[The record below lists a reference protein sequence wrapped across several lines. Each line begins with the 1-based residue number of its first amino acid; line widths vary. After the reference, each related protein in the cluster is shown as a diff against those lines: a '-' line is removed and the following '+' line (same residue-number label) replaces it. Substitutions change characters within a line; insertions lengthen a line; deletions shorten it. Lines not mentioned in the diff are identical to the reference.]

1 MAKPSDTAPISSAG
15 MSRRW
20 VPPPRRRRLAVLLP
34 LGLAAA
40 ALLWLFCARSP
51 RVRSPAFPP
60 STSCRGSLSNLCP
73 PGDDLFL
80 PPEALQR
87 GLASLGSLH
96 RMGRVVRRLQAGLSV
111 HVVTVGGSTTSG
123 RGAYRGNSY
132 PARFVRWLNAAYPC
146 RGKNEA
152 CHKLSNAGMG
162 ATPSALFAICL
173 DKLVPLNG
181 DLYVLEF
188 AINDSWNA
196 AIDSGSRAS
205 FEILL
210 RRLLRLERAPAVAL
224 LQQSSLKRPQARFYT
239 SAESHL
245 DVLAQYYDLPSLSMR
260 NAVFQLAHEDAAG
273 FRLGTTV
280 NDGFKAR
287 NLSTP
292 ASEKEPERS
301 WEREYLYFDITH
313 PADRTGHAV
322 LADLLK
328 GLCRAAE
335 RKLDCVRRREEAGVM
350 LHAPAALPGKEG
362 TVKGFPPTW
371 ASFEGPSGG
380 KRVGLPPPMLPGG
393 EASTTVC
400 MTQDEFRGA
409 VSQARGFA
417 WKAMKPEAK
426 SRVDQKWNMI
436 GSEPGD
442 YLELDVDTTLGG
454 GSKAKDA
461 GASDRALLVLGV
473 VRSFQLVG
481 KARLECVR
489 GCACEPKIL
498 DARWTERSTQ
508 NVLMPHEVTRHPE
521 CRVRV
526 TVVEETATESHR
538 FMLSALV
545 VAPLGTRMPYF
556 AENQGDKLIRA

>member
-1 MAKPSDTAPISSAG
+1 MQHDLPC
-15 MSRRW
+15 M
-20 VPPPRRRRLAVLLP
+20 RLACV
-34 LGLAAA
+34 AARTNDSA
-40 ALLWLFCARSP
+40 SRASTSSSRAPFFLFC
-51 RVRSPAFPP
+51 
-60 STSCRGSLSNLCP
+60 
-73 PGDDLFL
+73 
-80 PPEALQR
+80 Q
-87 GLASLGSLH
+87 
-96 RMGRVVRRLQAGLSV
+96 
-111 HVVTVGGSTTSG
+111 
-123 RGAYRGNSY
+123 
-132 PARFVRWLNAAYPC
+132 
-146 RGKNEA
+146 
-152 CHKLSNAGMG
+152 
-162 ATPSALFAICL
+162 
-173 DKLVPLNG
+173 NG

-350 LHAPAALPGKEG
+350 LHAPPALPGKEG

-508 NVLMPHEVTRHPE
+508 NVLMPHEVRGVLGSRRPRACLLHEPRLSRGLSVSQVTRHPE